1 MSDDI
6 VLTSYLARCASVV
19 AYIETYMNKVL
30 MHTNLQT
37 GYEQV
42 QYILNGNERK
52 CRNVFRLSRHVFR
65 ELCNTLRTQYRYDST
80 KRVCLEKSM
89 AITFVVLGSGMCN
102 KMVHDRFQ
110 HSGETMH

>member
-37 GYEQV
+37 GYE
-42 QYILNGNERK
+42 
-52 CRNVFRLSRHVFR
+52 
-65 ELCNTLRTQYRYDST
+65 
-80 KRVCLEKSM
+80 
-89 AITFVVLGSGMCN
+89 
-102 KMVHDRFQ
+102 
-110 HSGETMH
+110 